1 MNVFPAPCELSS
13 LTTGLPHKG
22 NDFASGSH
30 IWKQQHEIRL
40 NNGVI
45 RQTALSI
52 KLFGKEDRDL
62 QNAFFGLWGGGGSD
76 PFLKASLSNFDPVFS
91 LCGSMIDIC
100 DVVANP

>member
-1 MNVFPAPCELSS
+1 MFPAPCELSS

-52 KLFGKEDRDL
+52 KLFGKKTGIYRTLSLDC
-62 QNAFFGLWGGGGSD
+62 GGGGSD